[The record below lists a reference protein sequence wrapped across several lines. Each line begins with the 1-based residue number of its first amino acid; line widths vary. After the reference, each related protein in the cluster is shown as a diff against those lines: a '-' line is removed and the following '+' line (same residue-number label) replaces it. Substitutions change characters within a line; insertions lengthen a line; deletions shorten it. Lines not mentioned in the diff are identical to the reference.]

1 MGGKGG
7 GGKKGGGGSGDIDV
21 DVDSDS
27 TSNTVLDIVG
37 LDDIQITTSTT
48 SNSTNRTELALTE
61 PIDTRLTLSVPE
73 TIRTDQHQRNEL
85 AITEPIITQM
95 STDLDVDV
103 KPVVVDLCLT
113 LGIKDPPRFCV
124 SRPNHRYLGLTLFG
138 REVFDLRWGGTSNFV
153 VDDVRH
159 NTFVAGVSD
168 GQHGHHHDRGHHDHH
183 DHDHDHHHHDHHD
196 HQHDGHHDDEHAD
209 YSHLERSERGVR
221 FVIE

>member
-1 MGGKGG
+1 
-7 GGKKGGGGSGDIDV
+7 
-21 DVDSDS
+21 
-27 TSNTVLDIVG
+27 
-37 LDDIQITTSTT
+37 
-48 SNSTNRTELALTE
+48 
-61 PIDTRLTLSVPE
+61 
-73 TIRTDQHQRNEL
+73 
-85 AITEPIITQM
+85 M

-138 REVFDLRWGGTSNFV
+138 REVFDMRWGGTSNFV

-183 DHDHDHHHHDHHD
+183 EHGHHHHDHRDHD
-196 HQHDGHHDDEHAD
+196 QHDGHHDDEHGD

>member
-1 MGGKGG
+1 MGGKG
-7 GGKKGGGGSGDIDV
+7 GGKKGGGGSGEIDV

-61 PIDTRLTLSVPE
+61 PIDTRLTLSVPD
-73 TIRTDQHQRNEL
+73 TIRTDQRQRNEL

-124 SRPNHRYLGLTLFG
+124 SRPNHRYLGLTVFG

-153 VDDVRH
+153 IDDVRH
-159 NTFVAGVSD
+159 NAFVAGVSD
-168 GQHGHHHDRGHHDHH
+168 REHGHHHE
-183 DHDHDHHHHDHHD
+183 HDHHHHDHHD
-196 HQHDGHHDDEHAD
+196 HDQHGHHDHDDDHGKRA
-209 YSHLERSERGVR
+209 ERRVR